1 MIDAYV
7 AELSGSLSGPRR
19 AKRDLLTEA
28 RDSLF
33 DSAEAY
39 QERGLNRTAA
49 ERRAVADFGVVKE
62 VAPAYQAELGLAQG
76 RRTALLVI
84 LVLAPQHLIWDN
96 APSTGLGLY
105 YSLLHA
111 SMTWIGGI
119 AIVGSIVATLATG
132 FGLRFLG
139 PDRPVARATGV
150 FALCAAGFFA
160 ICSIVLAV
168 FADSAHFLLGLN
180 GLPLAVLFVV
190 VPMTGVA
197 LSARRTLAATA

>member
-1 MIDAYV
+1 LIDAYV

-19 AKRDLLTEA
+19 AKRDLLAEA
-28 RDSLF
+28 RDSLV

-39 QERGLNRTAA
+39 ERRGLNRKAA
-49 ERRAVADFGVVKE
+49 EHRAVSDFGVVRE

-96 APSTGLGLY
+96 APSTGLGIW

-111 SMTWIGGI
+111 SMTWVGGV

-160 ICSIVLAV
+160 ICSIVLAT
-168 FADSAHFLLGLN
+168 FGDPARIIFNLH

-197 LSARRTLAATA
+197 LSARRTLVAAA

>member
-1 MIDAYV
+1 LIDAYV
-7 AELSGSLSGPRR
+7 AELSGVLSGPRR

-28 RDSLF
+28 RDSLV
-33 DSAEAY
+33 DSTEAY
-39 QERGLNRTAA
+39 ERRGLNRRAA
-49 ERRAVADFGVVKE
+49 ERRAVADFGGVQE
-62 VAPAYQAELGLAQG
+62 VAPAYQTELGLAQG

-84 LVLAPQHLIWDN
+84 IVLAPQHLIWDN
-96 APSTGLGLY
+96 APTTGLGLW

-111 SMTWIGGI
+111 SMAWIGGV
-119 AIVGSIVATLATG
+119 AIGGSVLATIATG

-150 FALCAAGFFA
+150 FALFAAGFFA

-168 FADSAHFLLGLN
+168 FADTARLLLGLN

-190 VPMTGVA
+190 VPMVGVA
-197 LSARRTLAATA
+197 ISARRTLAAA